1 MRARKYP
8 LPVLAVQHAGTVVV
22 ESEQYLVIEEA
33 AAFLRTTKAGIY
45 SLVHR
50 GRIPAYKP
58 SKKLLF
64 KKSDLVR
71 HVEFSK
77 RG

>member
-1 MRARKYP
+1 MNPRKYP
-8 LPVLAVQHAGTVVV
+8 QSLVTMQSVGTVAV
-22 ESEQYLVIEEA
+22 ETEQYLVIEEA
-33 AAFLRTTKAGIY
+33 AGFLRTTKAGIY

-58 SKKLLF
+58 NKKLLF